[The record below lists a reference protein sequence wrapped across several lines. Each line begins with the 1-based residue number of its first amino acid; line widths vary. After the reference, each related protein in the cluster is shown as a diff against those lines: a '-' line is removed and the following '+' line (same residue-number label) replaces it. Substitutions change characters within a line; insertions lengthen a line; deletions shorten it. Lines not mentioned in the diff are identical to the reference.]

1 MKSKFYL
8 LIVLS
13 FISLVFEN
21 CVSSRATPYR
31 GYVYSNKKPEPGYGA
46 YGYVLL
52 TSTHA
57 TLTTAHYRRSLK
69 TANSFLENF
78 PSTGKKISMEERK
91 NHMVTHWMLVDHKRI
106 IEKDTMLLKN
116 YDYARALSI
125 LTAIKMSGKQ
135 GPVLVAWKKPY
146 EELGNEDGKKF
157 LVFDLSRFSDD
168 DIDRAFKLW
177 RKMLSE
183 DVDDWNRSGNKLIK
197 FREEVRNSFQQY
209 GYILIDLISLY

>member
-1 MKSKFYL
+1 MKSKFR
-8 LIVLS
+8 LIIIVIY
-13 FISLVFEN
+13 ISLAFAS
-21 CVSSRATPYR
+21 CVSTATPLR
-31 GYVYSNKKPEPGYGA
+31 GYVYSNREPEPGYGA

-57 TLTTAHYRRSLK
+57 TVTSAHYRRSLK
-69 TANSFLENF
+69 TAVSFLENF
-78 PSTGKKISMEERK
+78 PPPQKKISLEERK
-91 NHMVTHWMLVDHKRI
+91 NHMITHWLLLNNKRI

-116 YDYARALSI
+116 YDYARAISM
-125 LTAIKMSGKQ
+125 LTTLKMSDKQ

-146 EELGNEDGKKF
+146 EELGNEDRKKC

-183 DVDDWNRSGNKLIK
+183 DVNDWNRSGNKLVK